1 MGKILMN
8 MKGNIIFV
16 SILMFLSVSCEKVW
30 EADLREKALDTI
42 RGYYQVENGIWEG
55 PDPIDLDGDGVASY
69 DYYDEWKKVL
79 AGSGNIGT
87 VISDDGG
94 YIEIP
99 YIKYIVHYSG
109 LPPTLT
115 RFVKKVRTD
124 IDVAIE
130 GSEAELCFR
139 FPDDPDVIFEHTAY
153 GKFMVRTIVTCT
165 IMNGSGETEEI
176 TGPVTLRYERFKYK
190 AE

>member
-16 SILMFLSVSCEKVW
+16 SILTVLSVSCEKVW

-42 RGYYQVENGIWEG
+42 RGYYQVESGIWEG

-79 AGSGNIGT
+79 AGAGDTGT

-99 YIKYIVHYSG
+99 YIKYSVHSSG

-139 FPDDPDVIFEHTAY
+139 FPDDSDVVFEHTAY
-153 GKFMVRTIVTCT
+153 GKFTVRTTVICF
-165 IMNGSGETEEI
+165 IRYSSGEKIEI
-176 TGPVTLRYERFKYK
+176 SGPVTLRYERFKYK

>member
-79 AGSGNIGT
+79 AGSGDIGT

>member
-1 MGKILMN
+1 MN

-16 SILMFLSVSCEKVW
+16 SILTFLSVSCEKVW

-42 RGYYQVENGIWEG
+42 RGYYQVESGIWEG

-79 AGSGNIGT
+79 AGSGDTGT

-99 YIKYIVHYSG
+99 YIKYSVHSSG

-130 GSEAELCFR
+130 GSEGELCFR
-139 FPDDPDVIFEHTAY
+139 FPDDPDVIFEHIAY

>member
-1 MGKILMN
+1 MVKILMN

-42 RGYYQVENGIWEG
+42 RGYYQVESGIWEG

-79 AGSGNIGT
+79 AGAGDTGA

-99 YIKYIVHYSG
+99 YIKYSVHSSG

-115 RFVKKVRTD
+115 RSVKKVRAD
-124 IDVAIE
+124 IDVTIG

-139 FPDDPDVIFEHTAY
+139 FPDDSDVVFEHTAY
-153 GKFMVRTIVTCT
+153 GKFTVRTTVTCT
-165 IMNGSGETEEI
+165 IMSSAGESVEI

>member
-1 MGKILMN
+1 MGEILMN

-16 SILMFLSVSCEKVW
+16 AILMFLSVSCEKVW

-42 RGYYQVENGIWEG
+42 RGYYQVESGIWEG

-69 DYYDEWKKVL
+69 DYYDEWKKVF
-79 AGSGNIGT
+79 AGAGDTGT

-99 YIKYIVHYSG
+99 YIRYIVHSSG

-115 RFVKKVRTD
+115 RSVKKVRTG
-124 IDVAIE
+124 IDVTIE
-130 GSEAELCFR
+130 GREAELCFS
-139 FPDDPDVIFEHTAY
+139 FPYDPDVAFEHTAY
-153 GKFMVRTIVTCT
+153 GKFMVRATVTCT
-165 IMNGSGETEEI
+165 IMNGSGDTEEM
-176 TGPVTLRYERFKYK
+176 TGPVTLKYDRIRYK

>member
-79 AGSGNIGT
+79 AGAGDIGT